1 MNKHT
6 HTVDIN
12 SVFYTSRDDI
22 RLHVKDYQPH
32 CPSDKLPVICLPG
45 LSRNARDFDR
55 LANFLASHEA
65 GARRVVAFDYRGRG
79 LSAYDPNWEN
89 YNIVTE
95 AEDVVA
101 GLTVLGI
108 EHGIFVGTSRGGL
121 ITMVLAATR
130 PTAIKG
136 VVLNDIGPA
145 IDGSG
150 LMQIRAYLTHPP
162 KPSNWA
168 EAVES
173 QKALMGKSFPAFS
186 EDDWKHEARCRYQE
200 VDGVIMADYDPKLAN
215 TMKAMD
221 AGARLP
227 TAWPQF
233 GGLRKVPL
241 MTIRG
246 ENSNILSQKTL
257 MQMSEV
263 HKDLEIM
270 VVEGQGHA
278 PALHT
283 GDIPEKIARFASKID
298 LPH

>member
-1 MNKHT
+1 MNNRSD
-6 HTVDIN
+6 VIDIN
-12 SVFYTSRDDI
+12 SVFFSSRDGI

-32 CPSDKLPVICLPG
+32 TPTKALPVICLPG
-45 LSRNARDFDR
+45 LSRNGRDFDR
-55 LANFLASHEA
+55 LAQFLASQEDA
-65 GARRVVAFDYRGRG
+65 ARRVVAFDYRGRG
-79 LSAYDPNWEN
+79 LSANDPNWEN

-95 AEDVVA
+95 AEDVVT

-108 EHGIFVGTSRGGL
+108 EHGIFIGTSRGGL

-136 VVLNDIGPA
+136 LVLNDIGPA

-162 KPSNWA
+162 KPKNWD
-168 EAVES
+168 EAIEA

-186 EDDWKHEARCRYQE
+186 EDEWAHEAECRYRN
-200 VDGVIMADYDPKLAN
+200 VDGKFKADYDPKLAN
-215 TMKAMD
+215 TMKALD
-221 AGARLP
+221 AGSRIP

-233 GGLRKVPL
+233 GGLGKVPML
-241 MTIRG
+241 TIRG

-257 MQMSEV
+257 QQMSEV
-263 HKDLEIM
+263 HENMETL

-283 GDIPEKIARFASKID
+283 GDIPEKIARFASKVD
-298 LPH
+298 RSH